1 MSGSRVLAVIPAR
14 IGSTRLPRKP
24 LAPLAGK
31 PLVRWVWEAA
41 RRARGLDAVV
51 VATDSAEVAEVAR
64 GFGAEVAMTRADHPS
79 GTDRVAEVARARP
92 DAEVIV
98 NVQGDLPLLPP
109 EYVEAAIAP
118 LVEGGGG
125 GAPRMTTLA
134 TRLVDPA
141 EESDPGVAK
150 VVADRRGNALYFSRA
165 PIPYA
170 HGGGGMRRG
179 AGCGAAGGGEGDV
192 ERWRQIGIYAFTRAT
207 LFEFVSLPPSPLE
220 RAEGLE
226 QLRALENG
234 IAIRLVTVPRATP
247 HVDTPEDLTRVE
259 ALLRGR

>member
-1 MSGSRVLAVIPAR
+1 VY
-14 IGSTRLPRKP
+14 
-24 LAPLAGK
+24 
-31 PLVRWVWEAA
+31 EAA
-41 RRARGLDAVV
+41 RRARGLDALV
-51 VATDSAEVAEVAR
+51 VATDSAEIAEVAR

-79 GTDRVAEVARARP
+79 GTDRVAEVARAHP
-92 DAEVIV
+92 DAEVVV

-109 EYVEAAIAP
+109 EYVEAAIGP
-118 LVEGGGG
+118 LLEGGR

-134 TRLVDPA
+134 ARLADGA

-150 VVADRRGNALYFSRA
+150 VVADRWGNALYFSRA

-170 HGGGGMRRG
+170 HG
-179 AGCGAAGGGEGDV
+179 AAGAAA
-192 ERWRQIGIYAFTRAT
+192 ERWRQIGIYAFTRET
-207 LFEFVSLPPSPLE
+207 LFEFVGLPPSRLE

-234 IAIRLVTVPRATP
+234 IAIRLVTVPGATP
-247 HVDTPEDLTRVE
+247 HVDTPEDLSRVE